1 MSLLRFTTDQTQP
14 PATAGVEQPSADRPI
29 PNPTGGGRV
38 FRDTLGMRLRGAYL
52 TFHRM
57 ANAHFE
63 PLGVTADQFVVLT
76 LLAEEE
82 GLTQREIVARAYS
95 DPNTIGEMLTRL
107 EGKKLVR
114 RERHPTDGRARIVL
128 LTPKGRALQ
137 KRLWSSWDGPLR
149 GIDAAF
155 KTRELEALKS
165 LLTRIPGAVA
175 ESGGEADGAV
185 A

>member
-1 MSLLRFTTDQTQP
+1 
-14 PATAGVEQPSADRPI
+14 
-29 PNPTGGGRV
+29 
-38 FRDTLGMRLRGAYL
+38 MRLRGAYL

-57 ANAHFE
+57 ANARFE

-76 LLAEEE
+76 LLAEEK

-114 RERHPTDGRARIVL
+114 RGRHPRDGRARVVS
-128 LTPKGRALQ
+128 LTLKGRTAQKQLWASWEGRLRQ
-137 KRLWSSWDGPLR
+137 IDGAFGPRELKTLKRLL
-149 GIDAAF
+149 I
-155 KTRELEALKS
+155 
-165 LLTRIPGAVA
+165 RIPQAVA
-175 ESGGEADGAV
+175 ESGDAAGGAV

>member
-114 RERHPTDGRARIVL
+114 RERHPTDGRARVVF

-137 KRLWSSWDGPLR
+137 KRLWASWESPLR
-149 GIDAAF
+149 EIDAAF
-155 KTRELEALKS
+155 GAKELEALKG
-165 LLTRIPGAVA
+165 LLARIPDAVA
-175 ESGGEADGAV
+175 DSGASADGEV

>member
-1 MSLLRFTTDQTQP
+1 
-14 PATAGVEQPSADRPI
+14 
-29 PNPTGGGRV
+29 
-38 FRDTLGMRLRGAYL
+38 MRLRGAYL

-114 RERHPTDGRARIVL
+114 RERHPTDGRARAVF
-128 LTPKGRALQ
+128 LTPKGRALL
-137 KRLWSSWDGPLR
+137 KKLWASWEGHLQE
-149 GIDAAF
+149 IDAAF
-155 KTRELEALKS
+155 AAKELEALKG
-165 LLTRIPGAVA
+165 LLRRIPDAVTESGSAAGGAVA
-175 ESGGEADGAV
+175 
-185 A
+185 

>member
-1 MSLLRFTTDQTQP
+1 M
-14 PATAGVEQPSADRPI
+14 
-29 PNPTGGGRV
+29 

-107 EGKKLVR
+107 EAKKLVR

-128 LTPKGRALQ
+128 LTPKGRSLQ
-137 KRLWSSWDGPLR
+137 KQLWVGWEEYLR
-149 GIDAAF
+149 EIDSAF
-155 KTRELEALKS
+155 GAKELEALKG
-165 LLTRIPGAVA
+165 LLARIPGAVA
-175 ESGGEADGAV
+175 ESGGGADGAV